1 MTDKAEGSTVSF
13 YQSHI
18 NKIDNLI
25 KNSNKFKTRAAFLQF
40 LVDEYFNKKTGMK
53 DFAIFIGYPLIF
65 TIVMLYVAV
74 TTQSVNLLL
83 LDANII
89 SDLLIYTQI
98 YYLIG
103 FVFLGLLFAGFIF
116 IWHKARTK

>member
-1 MTDKAEGSTVSF
+1 MTDKTVGVSITL
-13 YQSHI
+13 YKSQ
-18 NKIDNLI
+18 IDKVEKYLSDT
-25 KNSNKFKTRAAFLQF
+25 KKFKSVASFFQY
-40 LVDEYFNKKTGMK
+40 LVDNFFNKKTGMK